1 MYENKLF
8 VVIGV
13 IALIFTGIIIYLISI
28 DRKVSKLKKELKKRN
43 ANTP

>member
-13 IALIFTGIIIYLISI
+13 ITLIFTGIIIYLISI

-43 ANTP
+43 VNTP